1 MGDEG
6 LRRAKESY
14 KPDILLEKNTVM
26 EKYPLADFEDQD
38 RIKEETRELW
48 KQVFNDS
55 EKFMDLYF
63 NRVYQPKYNITCQI
77 NRHVVAALQTLP
89 YTLLY
94 HGSEV
99 KTAYIS
105 GVSTH
110 PDFRQQGVADN
121 LMRQAHF
128 DLFYKE
134 VVFAT
139 LIPAEKWLYEWY
151 GRCGYAEQITC
162 TPPPTGI
169 EKMNFETFDKLQRT
183 KNCVLLHDREG
194 FDIIQEDIRLAGAD
208 YHPATQPVQAMI
220 RVVNVKRALE
230 LYLKHH
236 PETNTVLRVED
247 DHDIPMNNAY
257 YILKSGRVKKT
268 DEPDANALR
277 LRIEALADFIFKD
290 EGAEMNLML
299 NE

>member
-1 MGDEG
+1 
-6 LRRAKESY
+6 
-14 KPDILLEKNTVM
+14 
-26 EKYPLADFEDQD
+26 
-38 RIKEETRELW
+38 
-48 KQVFNDS
+48 
-55 EKFMDLYF
+55 
-63 NRVYQPKYNITCQI
+63 
-77 NRHVVAALQTLP
+77 
-89 YTLLY
+89 
-94 HGSEV
+94 
-99 KTAYIS
+99 
-105 GVSTH
+105 
-110 PDFRQQGVADN
+110 
-121 LMRQAHF
+121 
-128 DLFYKE
+128 
-134 VVFAT
+134 
-139 LIPAEKWLYEWY
+139 
-151 GRCGYAEQITC
+151 
-162 TPPPTGI
+162 
-169 EKMNFETFDKLQRT
+169 MNFETFDKLQRA

-208 YHPATQPVQAMI
+208 YHPTTEPVQAMI

-257 YILKSGRVKKT
+257 YMLKSGRVKKT